1 MEFYQIKPYKYQHT
15 MLKVLEIYKSLSE
28 IADPPFGSDVI
39 DVKYGIH
46 HSDTCDCVNCAV
58 LVTPERYEQLCRKFE
73 SFAKFF
79 FRDDFNLYEEF
90 NVVFFNDPDACTDS
104 DTVDIIVLIKHCR
117 YEAQMFDKMKG
128 IFTCNDGTNVNVVSV
143 IAKEDFKKASK
154 GTSHEY
160 IVKDEDEKMCNLAR
174 FTKDL
179 CKYYTPNEAIMNNYI
194 VCLNH
199 AMPSYVCYIDAE
211 EKGLLEEIDF
221 KDSIAK
227 ACMKAGAT
235 PFTKANLGVGKPY
248 LDKERYM
255 KAITKYC
262 EHASLIY
269 DMIVYDEYPMHQ
281 DHVIEEDEEFNIEVF
296 KTEFSILREYGYAA
310 NFANESLIYL
320 M

>member
-15 MLKVLEIYKSLSE
+15 MLKVLETYKSLSE
-28 IADPPFGSDVI
+28 IADPPFGEDIICVN
-39 DVKYGIH
+39 YGIH
-46 HSDTCDCVNCAV
+46 HSEMYDYGECAV

-79 FRDDFNLYEEF
+79 FKDDFNLYEEF
-90 NVVFFNDPDACTDS
+90 NVVFFNNPNACTDS
-104 DTVDIIVLIKHCR
+104 SIVDIIVLIKHCR

-143 IAKEDFKKASK
+143 IAKEDFKKSPE
-154 GTSHEY
+154 GTSHEW
-160 IVKDEDEKMCNLAR
+160 IVKEENKKMCNLAR

-179 CKYYTPNEAIMNNYI
+179 CKYYTPNEAIMNNYM

-199 AMPSYVCYIDAE
+199 VMPSYVCYLDAE

-221 KDSIAK
+221 RDSIAK
-227 ACMKAGAT
+227 ACIKSGAT
-235 PFTKANLGVGKPY
+235 PFTKSNLGFGKPY

-255 KAITKYC
+255 NAITKYC

-269 DMIVYDEYPMHQ
+269 DMIIYNEYPMHQ
-281 DHVIEEDEEFNIEVF
+281 DHITEADEEYNEEGF

-310 NFANESLIYL
+310 NFANESLVYA